1 MVREIKRDEL
11 KEMMD
16 GGESFVLI
24 NVLDAQDFENE
35 HICGSI
41 NLPSATVVRDA
52 VELLDKNETVIVHC
66 SGPACTASKIAAE
79 KLDSLG
85 FTDVWRYTG
94 GIEDWKAAGYC
105 MEGMAYKGK
114 AA

>member
-1 MVREIKRDEL
+1 MVRDINRDEL

-24 NVLDAQDFENE
+24 NVLDPQDFENE

-41 NLPSATVVRDA
+41 NLPSATIARDA
-52 VELLDKNETVIVHC
+52 VEVLNRNDTVIVHC
-66 SGPACTASKIAAE
+66 SGPACTASRIAAE

-85 FTDVWRYTG
+85 FGDVWRYAG

>member
-1 MVREIKRDEL
+1 MVREITREEL

-24 NVLDAQDFENE
+24 NVLDPEDFENE

-41 NLPSATVVRDA
+41 NLPSSTIARDA
-52 VELLDKNETVIVHC
+52 VDLLNKDDTLVLHC
-66 SGPACTASKIAAE
+66 SGPACTASEIAAD

-85 FTDVWRYTG
+85 FSDIWRFKG
-94 GIEDWKAAGYC
+94 GIEEWKAAGYC
-105 MEGMAYKGK
+105 LEGIAYKGK

>member
-1 MVREIKRDEL
+1 MIRDINRDEL

-16 GGESFVLI
+16 AGESFVLI
-24 NVLDAQDFENE
+24 NVLDPEDFENE

-41 NLPSATVVRDA
+41 NMPVSTIARDA
-52 VELLDKNETVIVHC
+52 ENLLNKDDTIVVHC
-66 SGPACTASKIAAE
+66 SNKACTASRIASE
-79 KLDSLG
+79 KLDSIG
-85 FTDVWRYTG
+85 FSDIWRYEG

-105 MEGMAYKGK
+105 VEGLAYKGK

>member
-1 MVREIKRDEL
+1 MVRDITRDEL

-16 GGESFVLI
+16 SGESFVLI
-24 NVLDAQDFENE
+24 NVLDPEDFEQE

-41 NLPSATVVRDA
+41 NIPAGAIGREALNILGKDDTIVVYCTNT
-52 VELLDKNETVIVHC
+52 K
-66 SGPACTASKIAAE
+66 CTASANAAD

-85 FTDVWRYTG
+85 FSDVWRYEG
-94 GIEDWKAAGYC
+94 GVEDWKAGGLC
-105 MEGMAYKGK
+105 VEGEAYRGK

>member
-1 MVREIKRDEL
+1 MVRDILREEL

-24 NVLDAQDFENE
+24 NVLDPEDFENE

-41 NLPSATVVRDA
+41 NLPATTIARDA
-52 VELLDKNETVIVHC
+52 VNLLNKNDTLVLYC
-66 SGPACTASKIAAE
+66 TNTACTASSIAAS

-85 FTDVWRYTG
+85 FSDIWRYEG

-105 MEGMAYKGK
+105 VEGLAYKGK

>member
-1 MVREIKRDEL
+1 MIRNINREGL

-24 NVLDAQDFENE
+24 NALKPEEFEKE

-41 NLPSATVVRDA
+41 NLPVSAIVSEAVKFLNKGDTLVVYCA
-52 VELLDKNETVIVHC
+52 N
-66 SGPACTASKIAAE
+66 SACTASSIAANR
-79 KLDSLG
+79 LDSIG
-85 FTDVWRYTG
+85 FSDIMRYEG
-94 GIEDWKAAGYC
+94 GLEDWKAAGYC
-105 MEGMAYKGK
+105 VEGLAYKGQ

>member
-1 MVREIKRDEL
+1 MVRDITREEL

-24 NVLDAQDFENE
+24 NVLEPEDFENE

-41 NLPSATVVRDA
+41 NLPAATIARDA
-52 VELLDKNETVIVHC
+52 VDFLNRNDTLVLYC
-66 SGPACTASKIAAE
+66 SNTACTASSLAAE
-79 KLDSLG
+79 KLDSIG
-85 FTDVWRYTG
+85 YNDIWRYEG

-105 MEGMAYKGK
+105 VEGMAYKGK

>member
-1 MVREIKRDEL
+1 MVRDITREQL

-24 NVLDAQDFENE
+24 NVLDPEDFENE

-41 NLPSATVVRDA
+41 NLPVSTIARDA
-52 VELLDKNETVIVHC
+52 VNLLNKDDTLVVHC
-66 SGPACTASKIAAE
+66 SNPACTASEIAAD
-79 KLDSLG
+79 KLDSIG
-85 FTDVWRYTG
+85 FNDIWRFKG

-105 MEGMAYKGK
+105 LEGLAYKGK

>member
-1 MVREIKRDEL
+1 MIRDISREEL

-24 NVLDAQDFENE
+24 NVLDAEDFENE

-41 NLPSATVVRDA
+41 NLPVATIARDADGILNKNDTVV
-52 VELLDKNETVIVHC
+52 VHC
-66 SGPACTASKIAAE
+66 SGPACTASHIAAE
-79 KLDSLG
+79 KLESLG
-85 FTDVWRYTG
+85 FNDIWRFKG

-105 MEGMAYKGK
+105 LEGMAYKGK

>member
-1 MVREIKRDEL
+1 MIRDITREEL

-16 GGESFVLI
+16 AGESFVLI
-24 NVLDAQDFENE
+24 NVLDPEDFENE

-41 NLPSATVVRDA
+41 NIPSSTIARDA
-52 VELLDKNETVIVHC
+52 VNLLNRDDTIVVYC
-66 SGPACTASKIAAE
+66 ADTACTASSIAAE

-85 FTDVWRYTG
+85 FSDIWRYEG
-94 GIEDWKAAGYC
+94 GLADWKAAGYC
-105 MEGMAYKGK
+105 VEGLAYKGK

>member
-1 MVREIKRDEL
+1 MVRDITREEL

-24 NVLDAQDFENE
+24 NVLDPEDFENE

-41 NLPSATVVRDA
+41 NLPVSTIARDA
-52 VELLDKNETVIVHC
+52 VNLLNKDDTLVVHC
-66 SGPACTASKIAAE
+66 SNAACTANAIAAD
-79 KLDSLG
+79 KLDSIG
-85 FTDVWRYTG
+85 FSDIWRYEG

-105 MEGMAYKGK
+105 LEGLAYKGK